1 MTVPKA
7 AVLVTEYLVSAVP
20 IEDGD
25 SRHFAL
31 YVQWR
36 GGDRWC
42 VADAQNGA
50 TGVLNA
56 AGEWEW
62 EPQPSERRED
72 FLARTRFDM
81 GTALEMAR
89 AAAPKVT
96 VNGYTVEDGIRMQ
109 AARKARRAARE
120 TV

>member
-1 MTVPKA
+1 MAAPKVHA
-7 AVLVTEYLVSAVP
+7 QVTEYLVSAVP
-20 IEDGD
+20 IEYGD
-25 SRHFAL
+25 SHHFAL

-56 AGEWEW
+56 DGEWEW
-62 EPQPSERRED
+62 EPLPSERRED
-72 FLARTRFDM
+72 FLARTRFDHD
-81 GTALEMAR
+81 TAFQMALK
-89 AAAPKVT
+89 AAPKVT

-109 AARKARRAARE
+109 AARKARREARP
-120 TV
+120 